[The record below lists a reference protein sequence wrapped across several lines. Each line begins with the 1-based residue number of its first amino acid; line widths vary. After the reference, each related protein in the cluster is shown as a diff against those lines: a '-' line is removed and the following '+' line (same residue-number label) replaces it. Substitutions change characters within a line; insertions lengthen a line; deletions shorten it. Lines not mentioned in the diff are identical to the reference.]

1 MSLKLEL
8 GDLIRTRQWEGF
20 KIEVCIFVGATGYL
34 MYDLTTQFV
43 YHLERYI
50 KKSESLPYSCTI
62 ISKDSKDY
70 ESAMEEVK
78 KILLSR
84 GLNDGKTDLGKEE

>member
-1 MSLKLEL
+1 MSLKLGL

-43 YHLERYI
+43 YHLER
-50 KKSESLPYSCTI
+50 
-62 ISKDSKDY
+62 
-70 ESAMEEVK
+70 
-78 KILLSR
+78 
-84 GLNDGKTDLGKEE
+84 